1 MLKWKALKRKEVAKK
16 LKRGELSV
24 KDITLAKS
32 NRAQNTYLDVSRVN
46 ISDEDLEPTPW
57 T

>member
-46 ISDEDLEPTPW
+46 ISDEDLEPAP
-57 T
+57 